1 MMGKQGYADT
11 MGDEESRTMG
21 KVKSGI
27 RGNMSVLRRNTR
39 KKKKESRKTQ
49 MKKKKSCRVNPM
61 I

>member
-39 KKKKESRKTQ
+39 KKKKRESRKTQ
-49 MKKKKSCRVNPM
+49 MKKKKAAE
-61 I
+61 